1 VDVKGELH
9 VARSIAPGIAALARP
24 ALLVDEVV
32 RAVRALIV
40 EGEVGLG
47 ERLSENALAARLGVS
62 TTPVREAFAL
72 LRRDGLV
79 TVRPQSGTYVFSLRP
94 GELTQLCE
102 LRFALEPAALRLA
115 LEEPGSTAAT
125 DLRGIVQAMEKAQE
139 GGRTRDYLGLDTA
152 FHDTIIAASGNPYFV
167 GAYGLIASKMAALRN
182 RLGSDPHHMAKSM
195 REHAAIAEAVADRD
209 LARANRILVGHIAR
223 KEGSYWEHLDP
234 SGSVL
239 LGPAHAEGAASQEP
253 GPVPGA
259 RHAGC
264 LALAE
269 QGST

>member
-1 VDVKGELH
+1 
-9 VARSIAPGIAALARP
+9 VADILRQVTSGPPSGSPKKPFARP

-32 RAVRALIV
+32 RAIRALIV

-79 TVRPQSGTYVFSLRP
+79 TVKPQSGTYVFALAA

-102 LRFALEPAALRLA
+102 LRVALEPVALRLA
-115 LEEPGSTAAT
+115 LENTGSGLGVT
-125 DLRGIVQAMEKAQE
+125 LRDIVGDMSRLLGQN
-139 GGRTRDYLGLDTA
+139 RTRDYLALDTA
-152 FHDTIIAASGNPYFV
+152 FHNAIIAASGNPYLV
-167 GAYGLIASKMAALRN
+167 GAYGLIGSKMAALRN
-182 RLGSDPHHMAKSM
+182 RLGSDPHHVAKSM
-195 REHAAIAEAVADRD
+195 REHIAIADAITAHD
-209 LARANRILVGHIAR
+209 LNKANRILIGHIAR

-239 LGPAHAEGAASQEP
+239 TGPTGATHGRQ
-253 GPVPGA
+253 
-259 RHAGC
+259 R
-264 LALAE
+264 
-269 QGST
+269 